1 MSKRGLRWYGPYAP
15 WILLLPTIVGLIV
28 FRILP
33 LGGSFYLAFTDW
45 DLLRAPE
52 FIGLDNFI
60 EAFSEPSFMR
70 VVSNT
75 ALFSVF
81 YVVGI
86 MILGLALAVL
96 VNRKMKGASFFRAAF
111 YMPVVTS
118 AVAIGIIWSW
128 ILSPEH
134 GIFNVLLSAVGVA
147 PPYWIGDPAWAL
159 PTVAFIQVW
168 KMSGYYMVIFL
179 AGLQDIPESVK
190 EAAVV
195 DGANPRQQFFRIT
208 LPMLSPTTFFVL
220 TVAIIDS
227 FKNFELIYAMTRGGP
242 QNATNTLVYDV
253 YLNAFVHYRMGYASA
268 VGYILLAGVAVLTY
282 INFRIKKR
290 WVTPQY

>member
-1 MSKRGLRWYGPYAP
+1 MVKRGLRWYGPMAP
-15 WILLLPTIVGLIV
+15 WVLLLPTIVGLVV
-28 FRILP
+28 FRIIP
-33 LGGSFYLAFTDW
+33 VGGSFYLAFTDW
-45 DLLRAPE
+45 NLLRDPSFVGLENFREA
-52 FIGLDNFI
+52 LDNP
-60 EAFSEPSFMR
+60 AFLQ

-75 ALFSVF
+75 VMFSLL
-81 YVVGI
+81 YVAGVMVI
-86 MILGLALAVL
+86 GLMLAVL
-96 VNRKMKGASFFRAAF
+96 VNRKMRGTSFFRAAF

-118 AVAIGIIWSW
+118 AVAVGIVWSW
-128 ILSPEH
+128 ILSPNH
-134 GIFNVLLSAVGVA
+134 GVA
-147 PPYWIGDPAWAL
+147 NAVLQAFGITAPYWLGDPAFAL

-168 KMSGYYMVIFL
+168 KMSGYYMILFL

-190 EAAVV
+190 EAALV
-195 DGANPRQQFFRIT
+195 DGANSRQQFFRIT

-268 VGYILLAGVAVLTY
+268 VGYILLAGVALLTY
-282 INFRIKKR
+282 MNFRIKKR
-290 WVTPQY
+290 WVTPNF